1 VGRSGQNRSDRPH
14 RSTRGRVLSA
24 VVAVVLAVLAVCG
37 SSSGVNAQSATP
49 SESPTSTGT
58 STSTSTSSVSTATA
72 TTAIAATSTSTSSPS
87 SNSTAGSSSS
97 TSSNANTT
105 SIAGSTASS
114 TTLGSTGSTTTTT
127 VAETTTTVP
136 FKVGSTLHSG
146 SRGDAVEAMERRLD
160 LLKFDVGK
168 VDGRYDSQ
176 TAQGVMAFQKVLGLK
191 RTARF
196 DGPTQL
202 ALRDAVTPGGLIP
215 NGGLP
220 RVEVDLTRQVL
231 FFFDKF
237 GLYKVANISSGS
249 GKKYCDYSSKA
260 KRQVCGSAKTPRG
273 NFRVQRR
280 IKGDRESDLGHL
292 YSPVYFNGGFAVHG
306 SGSIPAYPASH
317 GCVRVSNRTADW
329 FFSEVPDKTP
339 VYLYD

>member
-1 VGRSGQNRSDRPH
+1 
-14 RSTRGRVLSA
+14 
-24 VVAVVLAVLAVCG
+24 
-37 SSSGVNAQSATP
+37 
-49 SESPTSTGT
+49 
-58 STSTSTSSVSTATA
+58 
-72 TTAIAATSTSTSSPS
+72 
-87 SNSTAGSSSS
+87 
-97 TSSNANTT
+97 
-105 SIAGSTASS
+105 
-114 TTLGSTGSTTTTT
+114 
-127 VAETTTTVP
+127 
-136 FKVGSTLHSG
+136 
-146 SRGDAVEAMERRLD
+146 MERRLD
-160 LLKFDVGK
+160 LLKFDIGK

-176 TAQGVMAFQKVLGLK
+176 TSQGVMAFQKVFGLK

-196 DGPTQL
+196 DAATQL

-249 GKKYCDYSSKA
+249 GKKYCEFSKKA
-260 KRQVCGSAKTPRG
+260 KRKVCGSSKTPRG
-273 NFRVQRR
+273 NFRVERR

-292 YSPVYFNGGFAVHG
+292 YNPVYFNGGFAVHG

-329 FFSEVPDKTP
+329 FFSEVADKTP

>member
-1 VGRSGQNRSDRPH
+1 VGRSGKNRSDRPQ
-14 RSTRGRVLSA
+14 RSTRDLGFSV
-24 VVAVVLAVLAVCG
+24 VVATMIAALAVCG
-37 SSSGVNAQSATP
+37 SASSVNAQSATP
-49 SESPTSTGT
+49 SESPTSTSSVPLTIPTTATALTLT
-58 STSTSTSSVSTATA
+58 STSTPISTPISTPTSAP
-72 TTAIAATSTSTSSPS
+72 ISATST
-87 SNSTAGSSSS
+87 AGG
-97 TSSNANTT
+97 TSSNATT
-105 SIAGSTASS
+105 TTIAGSTAN
-114 TTLGSTGSTTTTT
+114 STTTTA
-127 VAETTTTVP
+127 VAETTTTVL
-136 FKVGSTLHSG
+136 FKVGPTLHSG

-202 ALRDAVTPGGLIP
+202 ALREAVTPGGLIP

-260 KRQVCGSAKTPRG
+260 KREVCGSAKTPRG